1 MEMPVAA
8 AKERGHH
15 WLLPLVDHSFGEGFA
30 QVCNARLITSVTESS
45 SSVRA
50 LPGRSSSWMTSKPSS
65 RNHLRHLPTIMTI
78 EPLRLAINVLVS
90 PAPKA
95 NIIWARWMIESGKER
110 ELAVHC
116 C

>member
-1 MEMPVAA
+1 
-8 AKERGHH
+8 
-15 WLLPLVDHSFGEGFA
+15 
-30 QVCNARLITSVTESS
+30 
-45 SSVRA
+45 
-50 LPGRSSSWMTSKPSS
+50 
-65 RNHLRHLPTIMTI
+65 MTI